1 MLIIISLSELSQYS
15 FAQDSIQ
22 EQDRVFVANE
32 LSNTIFVIDPKNKS
46 VEKTIDFFNMIYKLI
61 GNNNLLDKYRDNWWI
76 NVKLVILFL
85 HSPLIQ

>member
-1 MLIIISLSELSQYS
+1 IIISLSELSQYS

-61 GNNNLLDKYRDNWWI
+61 ENNNLLDKYRDN
-76 NVKLVILFL
+76 
-85 HSPLIQ
+85 

>member
-32 LSNTIFVIDPKNKS
+32 LSNTISVIDPKNKS
-46 VEKTIDFFNMIYKLI
+46 VEKTIDFFNMLYKLI
-61 GNNNLLDKYRDNWWI
+61 GNNNLLDNYRDN
-76 NVKLVILFL
+76 
-85 HSPLIQ
+85 

>member
-1 MLIIISLSELSQYS
+1 MVLSELAQYS

>member
-46 VEKTIDFFNMIYKLI
+46 VEKTIDFFNMVYKLI
-61 GNNNLLDKYRDNWWI
+61 GNNNLLDNYRDN
-76 NVKLVILFL
+76 
-85 HSPLIQ
+85 